1 MSNAEKDL
9 VSIII
14 PVHNAERFL
23 KDTINSIKNQT
34 YENWEAI
41 FVDDCSTDNSVDIIK
56 EFSEDKRIKLI
67 TLEQNEGA
75 AITRN
80 TGIDIASGRY
90 VAFLDSDDLW
100 NKEKLEKQIKF
111 MKENNYEFSFTGYEF
126 ADENGSGTGKIV
138 KVPQKITYIEA
149 LKNTTIFTSTVM
161 FDITKLDKELIKMPK
176 VKSEDTATWWKI
188 LKNNNIAYGLNENL
202 TYYRRSENTLSSN
215 KFEAIKRIWYLY
227 RKVEKLGIVYSIY
240 NFVFYAINAVKR
252 RV

>member
-1 MSNAEKDL
+1 MENLEKDL

-14 PVHNAERFL
+14 PVHNAGRFL
-23 KDTINSIKNQT
+23 KDTIISIKNQT

-41 FVDDCSTDNSVDIIK
+41 FVDDCSRDNSADIIK
-56 EFSEDKRIKLI
+56 EFSEDIRIKLI
-67 TLEQNEGA
+67 TLEQNGGA
-75 AITRN
+75 AVARN
-80 TGIDIASGRY
+80 TGIDIASGKY
-90 VAFLDSDDLW
+90 VAFLDADDLW
-100 NKEKLEKQIKF
+100 KREKLEKQIDF
-111 MKENNYEFSFTGYEF
+111 MKENDCAFSFTRYEF
-126 ADENGSGTGKIV
+126 ADENGNGTGKIV
-138 KVPQKITYIEA
+138 KVPQKITYKEA

-227 RKVEKLGIVYSIY
+227 RKVEKLGIFYSIY
-240 NFVFYAINAVKR
+240 NFCFYAVNAVKR